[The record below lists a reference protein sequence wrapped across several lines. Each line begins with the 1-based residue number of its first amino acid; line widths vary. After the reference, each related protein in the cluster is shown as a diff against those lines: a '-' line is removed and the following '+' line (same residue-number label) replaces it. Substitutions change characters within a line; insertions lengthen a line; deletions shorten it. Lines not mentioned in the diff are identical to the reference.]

1 MNSYINSYINSY
13 YVVNLYYETTNF
25 NYMNGM
31 IQIPL
36 TQQQATTL
44 DNMIKMNR
52 IDKFSKLIIMSYC
65 EINQS
70 TYNTLYELLNEKYYK
85 VNNNTIPHYNIILS
99 IGNILNQK

>member
-1 MNSYINSYINSY
+1 MNSY
-13 YVVNLYYETTNF
+13 YVVNIYYETTNF

-52 IDKFSKLIIMSYC
+52 IDRFSRLNIMSYC
-65 EINQS
+65 AINYD

-85 VNNNTIPHYNIILS
+85 INNITIPQYNVILS

>member
-1 MNSYINSYINSY
+1 
-13 YVVNLYYETTNF
+13 
-25 NYMNGM
+25 MNGI

-52 IDKFSKLIIMSYC
+52 IDRFSKLNIMSYC
-65 EINQS
+65 AINHD

-85 VNNNTIPHYNIILS
+85 INNITIPQYNVILL